1 MKTTALLLLA
11 LLTPAAHAADT
22 SHCIEAY
29 KVEIARI
36 GRDAETAAKAN
47 PPPKDREG
55 QRQYM
60 VPIEKALNAAAE
72 KARQCEEAS
81 RGAGK
86 GPAK

>member
-1 MKTTALLLLA
+1 MKTTAILLLA
-11 LLTPAAHAADT
+11 CLAPTTHAADT
-22 SHCIEAY
+22 SRCIEAY
-29 KVEIARI
+29 KAELARI
-36 GRDAETAAKAN
+36 GRDAEAGAKVN

-81 RGAGK
+81 RGASKGK
-86 GPAK
+86 